1 MLTTPSPRCS
11 ECALP
16 LHVVEPFTDSVA
28 HALCCPGCGVRLIV
42 RRVPNAWTICT
53 FPEAKQQRT
62 APLPAVARRAGY
74 NLHRMLRCAL
84 AVLRPAAGVLP
95 GEAAFPQLPAR
106 APQAPRLQGGPVE
119 QSFAVVHD
127 AVSGGE
133 SDTDGSVAALCAA
146 TGKRAQGVA

>member
-1 MLTTPSPRCS
+1 MLTAPSPRCS

-28 HALCCPGCGVRLIV
+28 HSLCCPGCGVRLIV

-74 NLHRMLRCAL
+74 NLHRVLRCAL
-84 AVLRPAAGVLP
+84 AVIRPGAGVRP
-95 GEAAFPQLPAR
+95 GESAFPQLPAR
-106 APQAPRLQGGPVE
+106 APQALGLQGGPVE
-119 QSFAVVHD
+119 QSFTMVHG
-127 AVSGGE
+127 AASGAE
-133 SDTDGSVAALCAA
+133 SRTDGSAIALCAA
-146 TGKRAQGVA
+146 TGKRASEVA